1 MKINKSIIIDIK
13 SLKITQLNLNHILTL
28 LKIQFYLEKDLLN
41 YKVNQD
47 DILYLCKEG
56 YILLYDEKIKSQK
69 YYLREKGKVTLSKIV
84 KVDKENYNEE
94 IVIENISEKDEI
106 EDFNIL
112 VNKFR
117 YKFKNLKIGSMGN
130 PKAVSDKL
138 KRWMKNNPEIT
149 RKEILD
155 AVNDYIESLNGD
167 YRYLQRADYFI
178 YKQNNKKEETSR
190 LSLYIEEGRKEVV
203 NSDWTTSLT

>member
-41 YKVNQD
+41 YKVNHD

-56 YILLYDEKIKSQK
+56 YILLYDEKIKGQK

-106 EDFNIL
+106 ENFKIL

-117 YKFKNLKIGSMGN
+117 CKFKNLKIGSMGN

>member
-56 YILLYDEKIKSQK
+56 YILLYDEKIKGQK

-106 EDFNIL
+106 EDFKIL
-112 VNKFR
+112 VNNFR
-117 YKFKNLKIGSMGN
+117 FKFKNLRIGSMGN
-130 PKAVSDKL
+130 PTAVSNKL

-155 AVNDYIESLNGD
+155 AVNNYIESLNGD